1 MSQQLTAKAGELRGG
16 RMKGR
21 EGFLEEARLELS
33 PEGFGKL
40 KGEEASRS
48 GAREAGPR
56 GSAAALR
63 GRPGPRCQPLEVCPP
78 PQGLP

>member
-1 MSQQLTAKAGELRGG
+1 
-16 RMKGR
+16 MKGR

-48 GAREAGPR
+48 GAREAGVNEGR
-56 GSAAALR
+56 TVTWLR
-63 GRPGPRCQPLEVCPP
+63 LQREPGEGE
-78 PQGLP
+78 QGEFLS

>member
-1 MSQQLTAKAGELRGG
+1 
-16 RMKGR
+16 MKGR

-48 GAREAGPR
+48 GAREAGANEGGTVSWLIKLH
-56 GSAAALR
+56 GSF
-63 GRPGPRCQPLEVCPP
+63 V
-78 PQGLP
+78 

>member
-16 RMKGR
+16 RVKGR
-21 EGFLEEARLELS
+21 EGFLEAARLELS

-48 GAREAGPR
+48 GAREAGVKGELQR
-56 GSAAALR
+56 E
-63 GRPGPRCQPLEVCPP
+63 PGEGE
-78 PQGLP
+78 QGKFLS

>member
-1 MSQQLTAKAGELRGG
+1 MCQRLTAKAGELRGG
-16 RMKGR
+16 SVKGR

-48 GAREAGPR
+48 GAREAGANEGGTVSWLGLQR
-56 GSAAALR
+56 
-63 GRPGPRCQPLEVCPP
+63 E
-78 PQGLP
+78 QGEGEHREFLS